1 MEMIARGTV
10 LDGIF
15 TEGELMKLTKSA
27 FSPKSPYEELF
38 LESLG
43 NFAGFISFVSSKTDL

>member
-1 MEMIARGTV
+1 M

-43 NFAGFISFVSSKTDL
+43 NFAGFISFVSSRRTRYGPV